1 MVIPYILYKT
11 FSGDSNKDKVSENDT
26 YQSLDGQEYDTL
38 EEAKR
43 ADEEVRRQGLL
54 DTAKAD
60 SERSLEDLERRIK
73 ASGASQKELAERVG
87 ARQQGELLS
96 QLERSILGTGG
107 ESQTLDAL
115 VPQVQEQG
123 ERSLLDR
130 VQAIESDTLGKLT
143 QVPQLELSNITN
155 MAQLGQTQQRI
166 TDAMSQFLTS
176 DERQK
181 ATIQAEIDSQP
192 EWWEGVLGSAA
203 QGAGSALTAYALGS
217 DIKIKENISQV
228 GSLDNGLPVYLF
240 NYKGNKTPQ
249 IGLMA
254 QDVEKVNN
262 EAVVEID
269 GIKHVYYGKAVK

>member
-87 ARQQGELLS
+87 ARQQGQLLS

-130 VQAIESDTLGKLT
+130 VQAI
-143 QVPQLELSNITN
+143 
-155 MAQLGQTQQRI
+155 
-166 TDAMSQFLTS
+166 
-176 DERQK
+176 
-181 ATIQAEIDSQP
+181 
-192 EWWEGVLGSAA
+192 
-203 QGAGSALTAYALGS
+203 
-217 DIKIKENISQV
+217 
-228 GSLDNGLPVYLF
+228 
-240 NYKGNKTPQ
+240 
-249 IGLMA
+249 
-254 QDVEKVNN
+254 
-262 EAVVEID
+262 
-269 GIKHVYYGKAVK
+269 

>member
-87 ARQQGELLS
+87 ARQQGQLLS

-143 QVPQLELSNITN
+143 QVPQLEVSNITN

-166 TDAMSQFLTS
+166 ADSMSQFLID

-181 ATIQAEIDSQP
+181 AVIQADIDSQP
-192 EWWEGVLGSAA
+192 EWWEGVLGSVA
-203 QGAGSALTAYALGS
+203 QGAGAALTAYALGS
-217 DIKIKENISQV
+217 DIRIKENISQV
-228 GSLDNGLPVYLF
+228 G
-240 NYKGNKTPQ
+240 
-249 IGLMA
+249 
-254 QDVEKVNN
+254 
-262 EAVVEID
+262 
-269 GIKHVYYGKAVK
+269 